1 MDFIP
6 FRKIPRLAREITITE
21 KIDGTNAQVNIRPAL
36 DPVTG
41 ISTFDSGIDVQIEI
55 DGFAHYMRA
64 GSRTR
69 WLSSQQDNA
78 GFHRWMYENAYEL
91 AQLGPGAHFGEWWGQ
106 GIQRRY
112 GLDHKRFSLFNAGRW
127 VDAVTY
133 SAAAGVACFA
143 LKQGIL
149 VAPDC
154 CGVVPVLYS
163 GPFSSA
169 HIEAAL
175 NSLEFEG
182 SRAAP
187 GFDNP
192 EGIVVF
198 HTAAGQYFK
207 KTIDRDDVPKARAA

>member
-1 MDFIP
+1 MEFVP
-6 FRKIPRLAREITITE
+6 FPKIPRLSREIVVTE
-21 KIDGTNAQVNIRPAL
+21 KLDGTNACVSITRVADPANTPL
-36 DPVTG
+36 TEYDFRIPV
-41 ISTFDSGIDVQIEI
+41 
-55 DGFAHYMRA
+55 DGFEWNLRF
-64 GSRTR
+64 GSRSR
-69 WLSSQQDNA
+69 WLRLRDDNH
-78 GFHRWMYENAYEL
+78 GFCNWAYRRLYEL
-91 AQLGPGAHFGEWWGQ
+91 QQLGEGTHYGEWWGL
-106 GIQRRY
+106 GIQRGY
-112 GLDHKRFSLFNAGRW
+112 GLQEKRFSLFNAGRW